1 MVCRFTTTVEGDMD
15 PEDTC
20 ILKLMINQDIDVLR
34 QVMDVN
40 INTRGRRKQI
50 TE

>member
-1 MVCRFTTTVEGDMD
+1 MARSFTAMVEGDMD

-20 ILKLMINQDIDVLR
+20 VFKQMVNQDIDLLR
-34 QVMDVN
+34 QIMDVN
-40 INTRGRRKQI
+40 INIRVERQS